1 MLSDIGHSNRCGI
14 SSNDVPGAPG
24 NSGYINLFVNS
35 SPHKREKEEL
45 LLSVLIKYLT
55 SFFMLK
61 RQWHNKIY
69 GSLPLKNQKLRA
81 LAAEV
86 LSTCER
92 KFTTLP
98 AL

>member
-1 MLSDIGHSNRCGI
+1 M
-14 SSNDVPGAPG
+14 PGASG
-24 NSGYINLFVNS
+24 NSGYINLFINN

-55 SFFMLK
+55 SFFTLK
-61 RQWHNKIY
+61 RQWHNKIF

-86 LSTCER
+86 VSTCER
-92 KFTTLP
+92 KFTTLL

>member
-1 MLSDIGHSNRCGI
+1 M
-14 SSNDVPGAPG
+14 PGAPG
-24 NSGYINLFVNS
+24 NSGYINLFINN

-45 LLSVLIKYLT
+45 LNVLIKYLT
-55 SFFMLK
+55 SFFTLK
-61 RQWHNKIY
+61 RQWHNKIF

-92 KFTTLP
+92 KFTTLL